1 MTMNAFEYL
10 KKASERG
17 SKLGLERIA
26 ELCKRLGDPQNAL
39 PVIHIAG
46 TNGKGS
52 FGVMMSAVL
61 AEAGY
66 SVGSFS
72 SPALTDATDSF
83 RINGEAVSLAEFDQL
98 LCRLIPICEDMI
110 DKPTE
115 FEVLTAAA
123 YELFRQRNC
132 DIAVIECGMGG
143 DTDSTNV
150 VEKPLLSVI
159 TNIAVDHSSFLGGT
173 IKEIAWHK
181 AGIIK
186 QERPILYGG
195 NNSEAYEIISAAA
208 AEKNSPLTLAD
219 HSALE
224 VVSRNIHKTVFRHNR
239 FGILESH
246 MLGTYQAF
254 NLANVLTAVEIL
266 RQEGIAIPD
275 SAVSVGI
282 SKAHNQGRFEIVSEK
297 PLIIFDGAHNPDGII
312 RAAESIET
320 YFSGKVVLLI
330 GVMAD
335 KEYGLYPELL
345 GKFTDTVF
353 TAAPDNP
360 RALDSKALADVFTAY
375 GIAAVPCGSVAE
387 GVRKSVH
394 YAETHDLPLIAM
406 GSLYMYKEFSE
417 ALKLLK

>member
-1 MTMNAFEYL
+1 MDSLKYL
-10 KKASERG
+10 KKAAERG
-17 SKLGLERIA
+17 SKLGLERIS
-26 ELCKRLGDPQNAL
+26 ELCKKLGDPQNAL

-61 AEAGY
+61 AETGY
-66 SVGSFS
+66 TVGSFS
-72 SPALTDATDSF
+72 SPALTDVTDSF
-83 RINGEAVSLAEFDQL
+83 RINGRPISIAELDELFTEL
-98 LCRLIPICEDMI
+98 VPICEDMT

-123 YELFRQRNC
+123 YELFRRKKC
-132 DIAVIECGMGG
+132 DIALIECGMGG

-159 TNIAVDHSSFLGGT
+159 TNIAVDHSAFLGGT
-173 IKEIAWHK
+173 IKEITRHK

-186 QERPILYGG
+186 QGRPVLFGG
-195 NNSEAYEIISAAA
+195 NNREAYEVISAAA
-208 AEKNSPLTLAD
+208 AEKSSPLTLAD

-224 VVSRNIHKTVFRHNR
+224 VVSRDIHKTVFRHKR
-239 FGILESH
+239 FGTLESH

-254 NLANVLTAVEIL
+254 NLANVLSAVEL
-266 RQEGIAIPD
+266 LCNEGIVIPD
-275 SAVSVGI
+275 SAVVSGI
-282 SKAHNQGRFEIVSEK
+282 SKARNQGRFEVVSEK

-345 GKFTDTVF
+345 GKFTDTAF
-353 TAAPDNP
+353 TVAPDNP
-360 RALDSKALADVFTAY
+360 RALDSKSLAEVFTKN
-375 GIAAVPCGSVAE
+375 GIDAVPCDSVTE
-387 GVRKSVH
+387 GVRKSVR
-394 YAETHDLPLIAM
+394 YAETHGLPLIAM

-417 ALKLLK
+417 TLK

>member
-1 MTMNAFEYL
+1 MNSLKYL

-17 SKLGLERIA
+17 SKLGLERIT
-26 ELCKRLGDPQNAL
+26 ELCERLGRPQDH
-39 PVIHIAG
+39 PRVIHVAG

-52 FGVMMSAVL
+52 FGVMLSEVL
-61 AEAGY
+61 AESGY
-66 SVGSFS
+66 TVGSFS
-72 SPALTDATDSF
+72 SPALTDVTDSF
-83 RINGEAVSLAEFDQL
+83 RINGETISFAEFDQL
-98 LCRLIPICEDMI
+98 LCRLIPVCEDMT

-159 TNIAVDHSSFLGGT
+159 TNIAVDHAAFLGST
-173 IKEIAWHK
+173 IKEIARHK

-186 QERPILYGG
+186 PQRPILYGG
-195 NNSEAYEIISAAA
+195 NSSEAYEVISAI
-208 AEKNSPLTLAD
+208 AEKNNSRLILAD

-224 VVSRNIHKTVFRHNR
+224 VISRNMHKTVFRHER

-254 NLANVLTAVEIL
+254 NLANTLTALEIL
-266 RQEGIAIPD
+266 RQEGIYIPD
-275 SAVSVGI
+275 SAVRSGI
-282 SKAHNQGRFEIVSEK
+282 SKARHHGRFEVISEK

-312 RAAESIET
+312 SAAESIET
-320 YFSGKVVLLI
+320 YFNGKTALLI

-335 KEYGLYPELL
+335 KEYRLYPELL
-345 GKFTDTVF
+345 GKFTDTAF

-360 RALDSKALADVFTAY
+360 RSLDSKSLADAFAEY
-375 GIAAVPCGSVAE
+375 GINAVPCSSVAE
-387 GVRKSVH
+387 GVKKSVQ
-394 YAETHDLPLIAM
+394 YAKTHDIPLIAM

-417 ALKLLK
+417 AFGSL